1 MTKLSLPE
9 KYRGLQVR
17 IKEEGTKSALTKK
30 NTWFIYRKSEKNA
43 QDYYHALKIAAD
55 N

>member
-1 MTKLSLPE
+1 MTKLSPPE
-9 KYRGLQVR
+9 KYRGLQVT
-17 IKEEGTKSALTKK
+17 IKEEGTKK

-43 QDYYHALKIAAD
+43 QDYYHVLKIAAD